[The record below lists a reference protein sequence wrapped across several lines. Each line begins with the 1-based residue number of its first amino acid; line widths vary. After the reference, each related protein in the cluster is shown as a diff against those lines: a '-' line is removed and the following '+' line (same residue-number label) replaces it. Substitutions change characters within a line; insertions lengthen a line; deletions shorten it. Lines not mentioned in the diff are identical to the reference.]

1 MSNGTNFFD
10 DLIEER
16 LADLHTAMPCR
27 VEKYDEATGKAD
39 VTPLFKRKF
48 KGQEAQEMPL
58 LTGLPTLKRK
68 RKVSDNPVSYEVYPL
83 DLEHGDIVLVIFAE
97 RALDNA
103 LTGSPVD
110 PAHSRK
116 HALKDGIVIGLL

>member
-1 MSNGTNFFD
+1 VSKSTAFFD
-10 DLIEER
+10 DLLEER

-27 VEKYDEATGKAD
+27 VERFDEATGKTD

-48 KGQEAQEMPL
+48 RGHAAQEMPL

-68 RKVSDNPVSYEVYPL
+68 RKVSDDPVSYEVYPL
-83 DLEHGDIVLVIFAE
+83 DLEPGDIVLVIFAE

-103 LTGSPVD
+103 LTGFPVD
-110 PAHSRK
+110 PVYSRK